1 MAANFKA
8 ADRFPDRDFV
18 PLGIAVIAVS
28 DTRSLETDTAGALLV
43 SLLEADGHRAHE
55 RVVVKDDVQAI
66 RAAVQRFVEWDGG
79 RLARQPVESLG
90 DQLRRGEA
98 PVLL

>member
-8 ADRFPDRDFV
+8 ADRFPDRHFV

-43 SLLEADGHRAHE
+43 SLLEADGHRAPAVPVR
-55 RVVVKDDVQAI
+55 RVHLA
-66 RAAVQRFVEWDGG
+66 QRGG
-79 RLARQPVESLG
+79 HHFHVRIARRHLADHAEKH
-90 DQLRRGEA
+90 
-98 PVLL
+98 